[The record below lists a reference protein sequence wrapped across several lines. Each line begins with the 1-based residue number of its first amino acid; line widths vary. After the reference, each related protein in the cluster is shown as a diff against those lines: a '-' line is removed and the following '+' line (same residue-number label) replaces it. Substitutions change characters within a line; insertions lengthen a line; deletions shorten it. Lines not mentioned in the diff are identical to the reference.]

1 MTFWLKMALASAAS
15 RKWILA
21 ISLISIGISS
31 AVILSVAQIRAD
43 VRNSFASAIN
53 GVDLIV
59 GSRDSPTEL
68 LMYTV
73 FGLGQ
78 ASRSMPFSTAQ
89 TIAELP
95 GVAWVIPIQLG
106 DFYNDSPVMGTESS
120 FFKRVQVANQALTF
134 SSGREFNQE
143 NEVVIGSDVAKNSRL
158 AIGEKI
164 ILSHGTNGPLAEK
177 HTDSPFQIV
186 GILKATGTPIDQK
199 VIVSLEGFERMH
211 IGWELG
217 LSPKTL
223 QAQLGVPA
231 TSPDPSETPKEVEK
245 PSRVTALFVGLTSPA
260 RVFGIKRTVERM
272 NGSSL
277 MAVMPGVTLAKLWKM
292 LAIGESALLFVG
304 WLTAVSAMLSATA
317 ITMLSLQSRRR
328 ELAIWRSLGARP
340 GALLSL
346 VLAESVGIMLAGI
359 ALGYALL
366 QLLIFAGSSDLRA
379 LTGVGLHH
387 SLPTK
392 ETWAM
397 LMGLIV
403 TVFAAG
409 FIPAIQAYRW
419 SLQDSLNPKT
429 SG

>member
-134 SSGREFNQE
+134 ASGREFTEDNK
-143 NEVVIGSDVAKNSRL
+143 STRYRRKNHTKPRDQWSACRKAHRL
-158 AIGEKI
+158 T
-164 ILSHGTNGPLAEK
+164 LSGRRHIKGDW
-177 HTDSPFQIV
+177 HT
-186 GILKATGTPIDQK
+186 
-199 VIVSLEGFERMH
+199 H
-211 IGWELG
+211 
-217 LSPKTL
+217 
-223 QAQLGVPA
+223 
-231 TSPDPSETPKEVEK
+231 
-245 PSRVTALFVGLTSPA
+245 
-260 RVFGIKRTVERM
+260 
-272 NGSSL
+272 
-277 MAVMPGVTLAKLWKM
+277 
-292 LAIGESALLFVG
+292 
-304 WLTAVSAMLSATA
+304 
-317 ITMLSLQSRRR
+317 
-328 ELAIWRSLGARP
+328 
-340 GALLSL
+340 
-346 VLAESVGIMLAGI
+346 
-359 ALGYALL
+359 
-366 QLLIFAGSSDLRA
+366 
-379 LTGVGLHH
+379 
-387 SLPTK
+387 
-392 ETWAM
+392 
-397 LMGLIV
+397 
-403 TVFAAG
+403 
-409 FIPAIQAYRW
+409 
-419 SLQDSLNPKT
+419 
-429 SG
+429 

>member
-120 FFKRVQVANQALTF
+120 FFKRVRVANQALTF
-134 SSGREFNQE
+134 ASGREFTQE
-143 NEVVIGSDVAKNSRL
+143 NDVVIGSDVAKNSRL

-177 HTDSPFQIV
+177 HTDSPFQVV
-186 GILKATGTPIDQK
+186 GILKATGTPIDRK

-223 QAQLGVPA
+223 QAQLGMPA
-231 TSPDPSETPKEVEK
+231 TSPDPSETPKKVEK

-346 VLAESVGIMLAGI
+346 VLAESVGIMLAGVV
-359 ALGYALL
+359 LGYALL

-403 TVFAAG
+403 TAFAAG

>member
-106 DFYNDSPVMGTESS
+106 DFYNDSPVIGTQSS

-134 SSGREFNQE
+134 ASGREFTQE
-143 NEVVIGSDVAKNSRL
+143 NDVVIGSDVAKNSRL

-164 ILSHGTNGPLAEK
+164 ILSHGTSGPLAEK
-177 HTDSPFQIV
+177 HTDSPFQVV
-186 GILKATGTPIDQK
+186 GILKATGTPIDRK

-223 QAQLGVPA
+223 QAQLGMPA
-231 TSPDPSETPKEVEK
+231 TSPDPSETPKKVEN
-245 PSRVTALFVGLTSPA
+245 PSRVTALFVGLTSHA

-403 TVFAAG
+403 TAFAAG

>member
-134 SSGREFNQE
+134 ASGREFTQE
-143 NEVVIGSDVAKNSRL
+143 NDVVIGSDVAKNSRL

-177 HTDSPFQIV
+177 HTDSPFQVV
-186 GILKATGTPIDQK
+186 GILKATGTPIDRK

-223 QAQLGVPA
+223 QAQLGMPA
-231 TSPDPSETPKEVEK
+231 TSPDPSETPKKVEK

-346 VLAESVGIMLAGI
+346 VLAESVGIMLAGVV
-359 ALGYALL
+359 LGYALL
-366 QLLIFAGSSDLRA
+366 QLLILAGSSDLRA

-403 TVFAAG
+403 TAFAAG

>member
-134 SSGREFNQE
+134 ASGREFTQE
-143 NEVVIGSDVAKNSRL
+143 NDVVIGSDVAKNSRL

-177 HTDSPFQIV
+177 HTDSPFQVV
-186 GILKATGTPIDQK
+186 GILKATGTPIDRK

-231 TSPDPSETPKEVEK
+231 TSPDPSETPKKVEK

-359 ALGYALL
+359 VLGYALL

-387 SLPTK
+387 SLPTE

-403 TVFAAG
+403 TAFAAG

>member
-134 SSGREFNQE
+134 ASGREFTQE
-143 NEVVIGSDVAKNSRL
+143 NDVVIGSDVAENSRL

-177 HTDSPFQIV
+177 HTDSPFQVV
-186 GILKATGTPIDQK
+186 GILKATGTPIDRK

-231 TSPDPSETPKEVEK
+231 TSPDPSETPKKMEK

-317 ITMLSLQSRRR
+317 TTMLSLQSRRR

-359 ALGYALL
+359 VLGYALL

-387 SLPTK
+387 SLPTE

-403 TVFAAG
+403 TAFAAG

>member
-134 SSGREFNQE
+134 ASGREFTQE
-143 NEVVIGSDVAKNSRL
+143 NDVVIGSDVAKNSRL

-164 ILSHGTNGPLAEK
+164 ILSHGTSGPLAEK
-177 HTDSPFQIV
+177 HTDSPFQVV
-186 GILKATGTPIDQK
+186 GILKATGTPIDRK

-223 QAQLGVPA
+223 QAQLGMPA
-231 TSPDPSETPKEVEK
+231 TFPDPSETPKKVEN

-403 TVFAAG
+403 TAFAAG

>member
-134 SSGREFNQE
+134 ASGREFTQE
-143 NEVVIGSDVAKNSRL
+143 NDVVIGSDVAKNSRL

-177 HTDSPFQIV
+177 HTDSPFQVV
-186 GILKATGTPIDQK
+186 GILKATGTPIDRK

-223 QAQLGVPA
+223 QAQLGMPA
-231 TSPDPSETPKEVEK
+231 TSPDPSETPKKVEK

-397 LMGLIV
+397 LMGLVV
-403 TVFAAG
+403 TAFAAG

>member
-120 FFKRVQVANQALTF
+120 FFKRIQVANQALTF
-134 SSGREFNQE
+134 ASGREFTQE
-143 NEVVIGSDVAKNSRL
+143 NDVVIGSDVAKNSRL

-177 HTDSPFQIV
+177 HTDSPFQVV
-186 GILKATGTPIDQK
+186 GILKATGTPIDRK

-223 QAQLGVPA
+223 QAQLGMPA
-231 TSPDPSETPKEVEK
+231 TSPDPSETPKKVEK

-346 VLAESVGIMLAGI
+346 VLAESVGIMLAGVV
-359 ALGYALL
+359 LGHALL

-403 TVFAAG
+403 TAFAAG